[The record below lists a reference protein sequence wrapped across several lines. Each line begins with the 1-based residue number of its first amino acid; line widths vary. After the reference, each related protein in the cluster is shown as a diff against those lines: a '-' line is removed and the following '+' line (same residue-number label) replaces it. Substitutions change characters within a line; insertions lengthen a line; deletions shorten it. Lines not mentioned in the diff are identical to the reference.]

1 MITFLMYIEGL
12 IIMSLICQIVHSV
25 RTSRNPKKTLQFMAF
40 QVTFIIVLTIL
51 YNIVFNYVLD
61 RR

>member
-40 QVTFIIVLTIL
+40 QVTFIIILTIL

-61 RR
+61 R

>member
-25 RTSRNPKKTLQFMAF
+25 RTNRNPKKALKFIAF
-40 QVTFIIVLTIL
+40 QIILIIVLTIL
-51 YNIVFNYVLD
+51 YIIVFNYVLD
-61 RR
+61 R

>member
-61 RR
+61 R

>member
-12 IIMSLICQIVHSV
+12 IMMSLICKIVHSV
-25 RTSRNPKKTLQFMAF
+25 RTSCNPKKALKFIAF
-40 QVTFIIVLTIL
+40 QVILMIVLTIL
-51 YNIVFNYVLD
+51 YIIIFKYVLD

>member
-1 MITFLMYIEGL
+1 MITFLIFTEGL
-12 IIMSLICQIVHSV
+12 IIIILISKIVHSV
-25 RTSRNPKKTLQFMAF
+25 RTSRNPKKALQFIAF

-61 RR
+61 R

>member
-1 MITFLMYIEGL
+1 MYIEGL

-61 RR
+61 R